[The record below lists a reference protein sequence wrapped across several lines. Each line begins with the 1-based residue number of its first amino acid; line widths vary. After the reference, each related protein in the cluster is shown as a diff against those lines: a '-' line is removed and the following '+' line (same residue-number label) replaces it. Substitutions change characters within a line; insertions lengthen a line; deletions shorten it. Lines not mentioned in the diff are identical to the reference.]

1 MIMMIYILIII
12 CMILQCT
19 NAFII
24 KSMPSLSSK
33 RIYMSSEISS
43 LHDTLFNKV
52 KDKFTLKETFFA
64 EDKGINVNVIVI
76 TIVDIIIYLFLLL
89 LLVLL

>member
-1 MIMMIYILIII
+1 MMIYILIII

-64 EDKGINVNVIVI
+64 EDKGIMQLLILLH
-76 TIVDIIIYLFLLL
+76 IYFYYCWYYYC
-89 LLVLL
+89 